1 MIERLQPPP
10 DPAAS
15 LRDAGIEPRPWSAG
29 PGTRFATHSHPQ
41 TKRLFVLRG
50 SISFNGELLA
60 APAAIRIPA
69 GFEHHA
75 AAGDGGVDCVEGFE

>member
-10 DPAAS
+10 DPVAS
-15 LRDAGIEPRPWSAG
+15 LRDAGIDAHPWSAG
-29 PGTRFATHSHPQ
+29 PGAHFARHSHAQ
-41 TKRLFVLRG
+41 TKRLFVRRG
-50 SISFNGELLA
+50 SISFNGEWLR

-75 AAGDGGVDCVEGFE
+75 DVGDDGVECVEGFE